1 MIRDE
6 HSADEACAADAGNR
20 ALELQALAGLA
31 FAEAVD
37 VLLQRRVAAKFAEYA
52 EASKHLHTAMVK
64 PAFIKFLMK
73 SWSQYDALHERVLDV
88 SGTNYE
94 DCFSKPSRAQMMIGS
109 PVPLYFWDWVAG
121 HFVRK
126 SMLLLVQA
134 LEDGLLCAE
143 GQREPVLSASQA
155 REAVPYVIFDEH
167 RWRLH
172 REKSRLEVLGKGG
185 EVEAVFRRAHLT
197 LPLREDG
204 QPWVTPVPSR
214 GDSSGAEAIK
224 AQQIENAMQAMRRGW
239 DLQTTGSQKLAREFS
254 DRHPEYRLPLK
265 TLREMANECRG
276 GPLPRG
282 RPLGRKKQRPF

>member
-1 MIRDE
+1 MIREE
-6 HSADEACAADAGNR
+6 HSAGEAPAVDVDDH
-20 ALELQALAGLA
+20 ALELRTLAGLT
-31 FAEAVD
+31 FAEAVN
-37 VLLQRRVAAKFAEYA
+37 VLLQRRVATKFAEYA
-52 EASKHLHTAMVK
+52 EASKDLYTGMAK
-64 PAFIKFLMK
+64 SAFTSFLMK
-73 SWSQYDALHERVLDV
+73 SWSQYDALRGHVLDA

-94 DCFSKPSRAQMMIGS
+94 DCFSKPSRAQMMTGGL
-109 PVPLYFWDWVAG
+109 VPLHFWDWVAG

-155 REAVPYVIFDEH
+155 PEAVPYVIFDEH

-185 EVEAVFRRAHLT
+185 QAEAIFRRAHLT
-197 LPLREDG
+197 LPPGEDG
-204 QPWVTPVPSR
+204 QPWATPAPSR
-214 GDSSGAEAIK
+214 RDSPGTNVTDEE
-224 AQQIENAMQAMRRGW
+224 QIENAMQAMKQGW
-239 DLQTTGSQKLAREFS
+239 DLQTTGSQRVAKEFS
-254 DRHPEYRLPLK
+254 DRHPGYRLPLK

-282 RPLGRKKQRPF
+282 RPPGRKKQRSF

>member
-6 HSADEACAADAGNR
+6 HSAGEAPAVDADDR
-20 ALELQALAGLA
+20 ALELRALAGLA
-31 FAEAVD
+31 FTEAVD
-37 VLLQRRVAAKFAEYA
+37 VLLQRRVAAKFAEYV
-52 EASKHLHTAMVK
+52 EASKHLHAAMAK
-64 PAFIKFLMK
+64 PAFTKFLMR
-73 SWSQYDALHERVLDV
+73 SWSEYDALHERVLDV

-94 DCFSKPSRAQMMIGS
+94 DCFSKPSRAQMMTGS
-109 PVPLYFWDWVAG
+109 LLPLYFWDWVAG

-126 SMLLLVQA
+126 SMLLLVEA

-172 REKSRLEVLGKGG
+172 REKSRLEVLSKGG
-185 EVEAVFRRAHLT
+185 EVEAVFRRAHLI
-197 LPLREDG
+197 LPPKEDE
-204 QPWVTPVPSR
+204 QAWAMPVPSR
-214 GDSSGAEAIK
+214 RDSPEAEATK
-224 AQQIENAMQAMRRGW
+224 AQQVKNAMQAMRRGW
-239 DLQTTGSQKLAREFS
+239 DLQTMGSQKLAREFS
-254 DRHPEYRLPLK
+254 HRHPEYRLPLK

-282 RPLGRKKQRPF
+282 RPVGRKK